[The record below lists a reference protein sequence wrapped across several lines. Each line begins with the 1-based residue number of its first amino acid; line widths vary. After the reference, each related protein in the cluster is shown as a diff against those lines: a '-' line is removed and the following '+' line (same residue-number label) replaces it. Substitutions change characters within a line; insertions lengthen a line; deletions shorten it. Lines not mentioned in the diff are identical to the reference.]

1 MIKHFQRHEVIRYEK
16 KRYAGLDQRIVHS
29 REEKIIRKIFRKL
42 DVYGQRALDIP
53 CGYGRFSILLLN
65 QGIRLVNADIS
76 FHMVKRARE
85 KLEPDNSG
93 SPKAV
98 VADAAYGLPFISGSF
113 DLIFSMR
120 FFHHIHNQQ
129 DRMNVLKEFSRVTS
143 RWALLSYYQSNI
155 LHHFQRK
162 VRRIVRK
169 SPTRIKMIS
178 KKKFYDSAGKAG
190 FRVVKKFSLFPGLH
204 SQHIVLLEK
213 I

>member
-1 MIKHFQRHEVIRYEK
+1 MIMHFQRHEVIRYEK

-29 REEKIIRKIFRKL
+29 REISILSRIFREL
-42 DVYGQRALDIP
+42 PVRGSRVLDIP
-53 CGYGRFSILLLN
+53 CGYGRFSILLLD
-65 QGIRLVNADIS
+65 QGIRLINADRS

-85 KLEPDNSG
+85 KLESDNSG

-98 VADAAYGLPFISGSF
+98 VADAVCGLPFVSGSF

-129 DRMNVLKEFSRVTS
+129 DRMAVLKEFSRVTS
-143 RWALLSYYQSNI
+143 RWALLSYYQSNM

-162 VRRIVRK
+162 VRRIFRK

-178 KKKFYDSAGKAG
+178 KKKFYDSAKKSG
-190 FRVVKKFSLFPGLH
+190 FRVVKKFSLFRGLH

-213 I
+213 V